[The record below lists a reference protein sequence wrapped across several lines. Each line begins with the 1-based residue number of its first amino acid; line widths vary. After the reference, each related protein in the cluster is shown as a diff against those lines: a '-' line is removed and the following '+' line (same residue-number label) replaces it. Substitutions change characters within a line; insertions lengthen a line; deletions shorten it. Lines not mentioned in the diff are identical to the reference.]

1 MGLFTKKG
9 LKNGT
14 TIAVWEIKET
24 EEELLKIIGVPKEEL
39 DDLFLIKSAQLRKER
54 LAVRALIGSMFEE
67 PAYLGHHDNGSP
79 YLMNDMTH
87 ISITHTNNF
96 VAIITNPTEDVGI
109 DIECLDRDFSA
120 VEKKALS
127 EDELDDLL
135 DEKENDDERKKERTL
150 QLAIY
155 WCAKEALYKRM
166 GRHDVDFSRD
176 MEIKKFSVRDEG
188 NLDAVFKYPVD
199 EHIVNEDGETEN
211 EEEEFELQYEVFAN
225 HVMVWLVG

>member
-1 MGLFTKKG
+1 
-9 LKNGT
+9 
-14 TIAVWEIKET
+14 
-24 EEELLKIIGVPKEEL
+24 
-39 DDLFLIKSAQLRKER
+39 
-54 LAVRALIGSMFEE
+54 
-67 PAYLGHHDNGSP
+67 
-79 YLMNDMTH
+79 MTH

-166 GRHDVDFSRD
+166 GRHA
-176 MEIKKFSVRDEG
+176 KFSYSG
-188 NLDAVFKYPVD
+188 FYPV
-199 EHIVNEDGETEN
+199 
-211 EEEEFELQYEVFAN
+211 FELQVHYNDNEMDYKGKHSIRTSAIVYIPWQFN
-225 HVMVWLVG
+225 HGG

>member
-1 MGLFTKKG
+1 
-9 LKNGT
+9 
-14 TIAVWEIKET
+14 
-24 EEELLKIIGVPKEEL
+24 
-39 DDLFLIKSAQLRKER
+39 
-54 LAVRALIGSMFEE
+54 MFEE

-120 VEKKALS
+120 VENPALS

-135 DEKENDDERKKERTL
+135 DEKEDDERKREGRCSL
-150 QLAIY
+150 QIY

-166 GRHDVDFSRD
+166 GRHDVDFP
-176 MEIKKFSVRDEG
+176 EIWRLKIQR
-188 NLDAVFKYPVD
+188 
-199 EHIVNEDGETEN
+199 
-211 EEEEFELQYEVFAN
+211 
-225 HVMVWLVG
+225 